1 MGNEVVGHRNG
12 ENHCPMNKTHRKCV
26 VGADGECVASGFKD
40 GTGVWD
46 KSSKTVLGQ
55 IKIWQN
61 MTLSTRV
68 QGKSGM
74 QTNPSSRSQ
83 PTLKG
88 ENVGKS
94 AH

>member
-1 MGNEVVGHRNG
+1 
-12 ENHCPMNKTHRKCV
+12 V

-55 IKIWQN
+55 IKIWHENN
-61 MTLSTRV
+61 MNTLSTRV

-74 QTNPSSRSQ
+74 C
-83 PTLKG
+83 TL
-88 ENVGKS
+88 VG
-94 AH
+94 